1 MPDIKIVVFGR
12 GNGESILVEAEDKH
26 WIVVDSFIN
35 PISKEPAALTYLY
48 GLGLDPRE
56 VLKTIIITHFHED
69 HIRGM
74 SEIIKKAHPNAS
86 ICFPDALTTNEAINY
101 YVALDVLNGYES
113 ISKVREMISV
123 LDYLEQNERYPIRI
137 NQNKLIFEN
146 NSHVIT
152 ALSPSDYDSYLAN
165 KKFIH
170 EVTNTPKCSFS
181 ASKENPNHF
190 CIAISIQNKNSGKC
204 ILLGGDLEVCDN
216 SNSGWTSALASIK
229 APSKRSIEIFKIP
242 HHGSDTAYHIDTWEN
257 YVIDD
262 ALAML
267 TTFASSALPREEY
280 IEIFKKYTSS
290 LLCTTKPKYALKNVL
305 SHKSQKILA
314 AKNVAITITDVS
326 PKTSFGFIEAT
337 HSSADFSYK
346 LGGDAVKL

>member
-1 MPDIKIVVFGR
+1 MPDIKVVVFGR
-12 GNGESILVEAEDKH
+12 GNGESILVEAENKH

-35 PISKEPAALTYLY
+35 PISKEPAALTYLRE
-48 GLGLDPRE
+48 LGLDPSE

-74 SEIIKKAHPNAS
+74 TEIIQKAHPKAS
-86 ICFPDALTTNEAINY
+86 ICLPDALTTCEALSY
-101 YVALDVLNGYES
+101 YVALDVLNGYDS
-113 ISKVREMISV
+113 ISKVKEMISV
-123 LDYLEQNERYPIRI
+123 LEYLDKNQRYPIRI

-146 NSHVIT
+146 NNHVIT

-165 KKFIH
+165 KKFMA
-170 EVTNTPKCSFS
+170 EVANTPKCFFS

-216 SNSGWTSALASIK
+216 DNSGWTSALSSIK
-229 APSKRSIEIFKIP
+229 APSQQSIEVFKVP

-257 YVIDD
+257 YVIKD
-262 ALAML
+262 ALAIL
-267 TTFASSALPREEY
+267 TTFSSSALPREEY
-280 IEIFKKYTSS
+280 IEIFKKYTTS
-290 LLCTTKPKYALKNVL
+290 LFCTTKPKYALKQVL

-314 AKNVAITITDVS
+314 TKNIAITITDVL
-326 PKTSFGFIEAT
+326 PKNSFGFVEAT
-337 HSSADFSYK
+337 HSSGNFSCK
-346 LGGDAVKL
+346 LSGDAVKL